1 LTVPAP
7 ESDFSSRQGRGIPA
21 GRPGAPALSP
31 AQVLSLHA
39 RLVAR
44 DEHALA
50 ELIEVIAPWLLGMA
64 QALLS
69 DPDEAEEVVQEA
81 FTIIWNRIGQV
92 PDEPRGLLAWT
103 LRTARNRA
111 IDRLRSRKRRDRK
124 FAHVAANGMN
134 GEPVAAVEP
143 NEAGTPGWH
152 VHQTVHAALEA
163 LPREQR
169 FVVWLAYFQGLTQNE
184 IAERLG
190 IPIGTVKT
198 RLRLAFDKLR
208 LVLASLKDWIV

>member
-1 LTVPAP
+1 VPAAR
-7 ESDFSSRQGRGIPA
+7 SDFNPLPPHGIPT
-21 GRPGAPALSP
+21 GRPGTPALS
-31 AQVLSLHA
+31 ATRALSLHA

-44 DEHALA
+44 DERALA

-81 FTIIWNRIGQV
+81 FTIVWTRIGQV
-92 PDEPRGLLAWT
+92 PDEPRGLLAWA
-103 LRTARNRA
+103 LRTTRNRA

-124 FAHVAANGMN
+124 AAHVAANGME
-134 GEPVAAVEP
+134 GELVAEAEEP

-152 VHQTVHAALEA
+152 VHQTV
-163 LPREQR
+163 
-169 FVVWLAYFQGLTQNE
+169 VWLAYFQGLTQTQ
-184 IAERLG
+184 IADRLD

-208 LVLASLKDWIV
+208 LVLAPLKDWIV

>member
-1 LTVPAP
+1 VPAAR
-7 ESDFSSRQGRGIPA
+7 SDFNPPPPHGIPTGRA
-21 GRPGAPALSP
+21 GTPALS
-31 AQVLSLHA
+31 ATQALSLHA

-44 DEHALA
+44 DERALA

-81 FTIIWNRIGQV
+81 LTIVWTRIGQV
-92 PDEPRGLLAWT
+92 PDEPRGLLAWA
-103 LRTARNRA
+103 LRTTSNRA

-124 FAHVAANGMN
+124 AAHVAANGME
-134 GEPVAAVEP
+134 GEPVAEAAEP

-163 LPREQR
+163 LPQEQQV
-169 FVVWLAYFQGLTQNE
+169 VVWLAYFQGLTQTQ
-184 IAERLG
+184 IADRLG

-208 LVLASLKDWIV
+208 LVLAPLKDWIV